1 MWCLLLLSLRLE
13 VALVA
18 SLGLLLNTEQNMSAV
33 DCNIPCN
40 ILGIRILHTKNK
52 KLGREK
58 RFEVDFSTFSF
69 WASGGNAPPPL
80 KLQFPDMVM
89 YSATM

>member
-1 MWCLLLLSLRLE
+1 M
-13 VALVA
+13 A

-69 WASGGNAPPPL
+69 WASGGNGPPPPEVTVSRHGYVFCYHVN
-80 KLQFPDMVM
+80 KQGYTPTDM
-89 YSATM
+89 TL